1 MSQLPYAT
9 YNPTATPVQSSVV
22 PFVPAP
28 VPQEVQI
35 GTGIENLGPAFSAFS
50 QTLASFV
57 ANQVTTNRQQALKAG
72 EDKLLKSRK
81 RFKDL
86 VASGEISPQEN
97 PWEALGAAA
106 ADGTLA
112 AQQFRVRAQA
122 AYNDKIMKDPSF
134 AMSVSGGEDFIN
146 EMLANELSNGMQNPV
161 WQRSFMKESSSFAA
175 HVGAMHGDNVAKFR
189 RQKIN
194 DAMTSGITADIEA
207 FKRETKNLD
216 PANRAGDD
224 AVLRSISDRTLGTI
238 QSRFD
243 EAFQTIGPDAL
254 RSAYQTLVDIEAAT
268 GSDPAVMEMVG
279 KIKAGTGRA
288 VETEQY
294 RAAKMEKQ
302 EIIDSAKLKRDT
314 SLAADLYLD
323 SLRKFEPLDY
333 DGFAKAVRDKVRPD
347 ISEDDLSQIYA
358 AVSRQVGPVKDAML
372 KQFESSLMTDIRD
385 NLLKAYTPGPAGL
398 PPMDADMQLVRD
410 PQTLKQ
416 SVRRRY
422 LSAAQSAG
430 VSVEADELDKKVDAM
445 VSTVQYEASQR
456 LLENTMNLPPA
467 ARMQVLA
474 NFATSTGTSVAGIG
488 RLNEAAAQVT
498 SFKTTEVYAANAA
511 SLESGLALFREALN
525 AGVQPERFGF
535 TEGAKEFYSLMNDA
549 SVGGVDAQ
557 TAAITAANQ
566 RAVRDPGTTTKMNS
580 AIYEAANEM
589 DPTTGPMVAAASFGP
604 FWSEFMASSGAR
616 YAPPDVIKAS
626 FKTWTRNNVAMVNG
640 EPVVYSKSLPID
652 ARNQQAWQDLSDVV
666 KTKFKSIG
674 GTASGVTSVHWV
686 LNADGSNYTLYVKR
700 GTRTQAELPTEE
712 EAEKLMGEGIRA
724 GGIPVNIGAQEMSG
738 LMRMI
743 TVKNQTQKNVEE
755 AIRLRAYGR
764 DLIRGDRIR

>member
-57 ANQVTTNRQQALKAG
+57 ANQVTTNREQALKAG

-134 AMSVSGGEDFIN
+134 AMSVTGGEEFIN

-161 WQRSFMKESSSFAA
+161 WQRSFMKESASFAA
-175 HVGAMHGDNVAKFR
+175 HVGAVHGDNVAKFR

-216 PANRAGDD
+216 PANRAGDA
-224 AVLRSISDRTLGTI
+224 AVLKSISDRTLGTI

-323 SLRKFEPLDY
+323 SLSKFEPMDY
-333 DGFAKAVRDKVRPD
+333 DEFAQAVRDKVRPD

-358 AVSRQVGPVKDAML
+358 AVSKQVGPVKDAML
-372 KQFESSLMTDIRD
+372 KQFEGALMTDIQD
-385 NLLKAYTPGPAGL
+385 SLLKAYTPGPAGL

-416 SVRRRY
+416 AVRRRY

-430 VSVEADELDKKVDAM
+430 VTVEADDLDKKVDAM
-445 VSTVQYEASQR
+445 ISTVQYEASQR
-456 LLENTMNLPPA
+456 LVESTMNLPPA
-467 ARMQVLA
+467 TRMQVLA
-474 NFATSTGTSVAGIG
+474 NYATSTGTSVAGIG

-498 SFKTTEVYAANAA
+498 SFKTAEVYAANAA
-511 SLESGLALFREALN
+511 PLESGLALFREALN
-525 AGVQPERFGF
+525 AGVEPERFGF

-580 AIYEAANEM
+580 AIYEAASEM
-589 DPTTGPMVAAASFGP
+589 DPTNGPMVAAASFGP
-604 FWSEFMASSGAR
+604 FWSEFMANSGAR
-616 YAPPDVIKAS
+616 YAPPDSIKAA
-626 FKTWTRNNVAMVNG
+626 FKSWTQNNVAMIGG
-640 EPVVYSKSLPID
+640 EPVVYSRSLPIE
-652 ARNQQAWQDLSDVV
+652 ARSPQAWENLNDIV
-666 KTKFKSIG
+666 KAKFKSIG
-674 GTASGVTSVHWV
+674 GTSAGITSVHWV
-686 LNADGSNYTLYVKR
+686 LNTDGSNYTMYVKR
-700 GTRTQAELPTEE
+700 GTRSRAELPTEE
-712 EAEKLMGEGIRA
+712 EAEKLMGEGGVRA
-724 GGIPVNIGAQEMSG
+724 GGIPVNIGAQEMAG

-743 TVKNQTQKNVEE
+743 TVKNQTEENVER
-755 AIRLRAYGR
+755 AIRERNRLRGF
-764 DLIRGDRIR
+764 GGGRIR